1 MASCSRCGQD
11 NPPGFRFCGACG
23 APLTAA
29 HGSSDEERKV
39 VTVLFCDLVGFTAR
53 SDQADPEDV
62 GAMLRPYHVRLRQE
76 IERFGGTLDKFIG
89 DAVMA
94 VFGAPTSHEDDPE
107 RAVRCAVRMLEA
119 IAELNATQ
127 PALALSVRIGI
138 TTGETLVVLQ
148 PGGETEG
155 VVGDIVKTASRLQGV
170 APVNGILV
178 GEGTW
183 RATRGLFEYEELAP
197 ARVKGKAQ
205 PVPVWQLVGARG
217 RFGVDVDQR
226 PGAPFIGR
234 DAELDLLK
242 RRYATTLRE
251 RSVQLVT
258 LLGEPGVGKSRLIHE
273 FGRFIDDRQE
283 LVSWRQGRCLPYGDG
298 ITFWAL
304 GEIVKAQAGI
314 LESDPAAQVAAKL
327 DAALQALVGR
337 AADREW
343 LRARLAPLLGL
354 GNAEGPSADQA
365 ELFAAWRRVIEAMA
379 ASGPLILVVEDLHW
393 ADGALLQFLKYL
405 IDSSAGI
412 ALLVVAT
419 ARPELL
425 DRHPSWNEHAPNA
438 SLVALSPLTDTDT
451 TALIAALLGLPVL
464 PTDVQALLLERAGGN
479 PLYAEEF
486 ARLLTDRGLLVRH
499 DHTVRLSPGQ
509 EIPFPET
516 VQALIAARLDILPP
530 KRKALVQDAAVVG
543 KVFWSGAL
551 AAMGGSD
558 EQALQV
564 ELHELERK
572 ELIRAAKVSSVEGQ
586 TEYAFWHAVVRDVAY
601 AQIPRAGR
609 MRRHQTAAEWL
620 EHLAGEQFADRVEII
635 AHHYSQALV
644 LGRATGEQ
652 TGRLAE
658 LEECARR
665 FLVLAGDRAIGL
677 NVAQAQLYYQQALAL
692 SPPDHPERP
701 RIVAGT
707 ARAAF
712 QSGQVEDAAAAYE
725 EAIAGFARHGD
736 IRGQGEALNRLCTVL
751 WNQGDTRRSRAVLL
765 QAIELLELGRPSPE
779 LCSSYVQMAADRVLS
794 GHSEEAPAWADKALA
809 LAEQLGGL
817 PDVKIQALDYRGMA
831 RCDLSDLGGLD
842 DLRQAL
848 QLAHEIGAGNDA
860 AVLYVSLAE
869 PLWAADGPAAALETC
884 QAGIDFAER
893 RGLAEVTMWIRS
905 SSLGPLAD
913 LGRWDEVLAL
923 ADEVMARDRA
933 HGGGYQS
940 VGAATHKARILLW
953 RGELAAAHPLVTQLL
968 SQARDIDDLQI
979 LVPALTASASLEQA
993 RGNSPLAV
1001 HLIEELNRVTHARG
1015 GGQWYLGLDVA
1026 ELART
1031 CVAARQHALAE
1042 QLIDHAPT
1050 RTARHQHARL
1060 TAQAALTEAV
1070 GDLHEAARLYEQ
1082 VAERWTQYGHV
1093 LERGQGLLGAGRC
1106 LVRLK
1111 RPQAAPRLQDART
1124 SFAALGARP
1133 FMAETDAW
1141 LLDAAAQNL

>member
-11 NPPGFRFCGACG
+11 NPQGFRFCGACG
-23 APLTAA
+23 TPLAAA
-29 HGSSDEERKV
+29 HRPGDEERKV
-39 VTVLFCDLVGFTAR
+39 VTVLFCDLVDFTAR

-107 RAVRCAVRMLEA
+107 RAVRCAARMLEA

-138 TTGETLVVLQ
+138 TTGEALVVLQ
-148 PGGETEG
+148 PGSETEG
-155 VVGDIVKTASRLQGV
+155 VVGDIVNTASRLQGV

-183 RATRGLFEYEELAP
+183 RATGGPFEYEELEP
-197 ARVKGKAQ
+197 VRVKGKAQ
-205 PVPVWQLVGARG
+205 PVPAWRLVRARS
-217 RFGVDVDQR
+217 RLGVDVDQR
-226 PGAPFIGR
+226 PVAPFIGR

-242 RRYATTLRE
+242 RCYARILRE

-258 LLGEPGVGKSRLIHE
+258 LLGEPGLGKSRLIHE
-273 FGRFIDDRQE
+273 FARHVDDHQE

-304 GEIVKAQAGI
+304 GEIVKAEAGI
-314 LESDPAAQVAAKL
+314 LESDPSTQVAAKL
-327 DAALQALVGR
+327 DGALQALVGQ
-337 AADREW
+337 ASDREW
-343 LRARLAPLLGL
+343 LRARLAPLLGV
-354 GNAEGPSADQA
+354 GNAEGPGADQA

-379 ASGPLILVVEDLHW
+379 ASGPLVLVVEDLHW
-393 ADGALLQFLKYL
+393 ADAALLQFLKYL

-412 ALLVVAT
+412 ALLVIAA

-425 DRHPSWNEHAPNA
+425 DRHRGWNEERPNA
-438 SLVALSPLTDTDT
+438 SSITLSPLTDTDT
-451 TALIAALLGLPVL
+451 TALIAALLGQPVL
-464 PTDVQALLLERAGGN
+464 PTEVQALLLERAGGN

-499 DHTVRLSPGQ
+499 GHTVRLSPGQ

-516 VQALIAARLDILPP
+516 VQALIAARLDLLPLE
-530 KRKALVQDAAVVG
+530 RKALVQDAAVVG

-551 AAMGGSD
+551 ATIGGRD
-558 EQALQV
+558 EQALQE
-564 ELHELERK
+564 ELEELERK

-586 TEYAFWHAVVRDVAY
+586 AEYAFWHAVVRDVAY
-601 AQIPRAGR
+601 TQIPRAGR
-609 MRRHQTAAEWL
+609 MRRHRTAAEWL
-620 EHLAGEQFADRVEII
+620 EHLAGERLADRAEII
-635 AHHYSQALV
+635 AHHYSQAVALA
-644 LGRATGEQ
+644 RATGEQ
-652 TGRLAE
+652 APRLAE
-658 LEECARR
+658 LEERARR
-665 FLVLAGDRAIGL
+665 FLILAGDRAIGL
-677 NVAQAQLYYQQALAL
+677 DVSQAHAYYQRALAL
-692 SPPDHPERP
+692 CPPDHPERP

-712 QSGQVEDAAAAYE
+712 QSGRIEDAAVAYE

-736 IRGQGEALNRLCTVL
+736 VRGQGEALNRLCTVL
-751 WNQGDTRRSRAVLL
+751 WDQGETRRSRAVLL
-765 QAIELLELGRPSPE
+765 RAIELLEQERPSPE
-779 LCSSYVQMAADRVLS
+779 LCSSYAQMAADRVLS
-794 GHSEEAPAWADKALA
+794 GHSEEAPTWADKALA

-817 PDVKIQALDYRGMA
+817 PEVTVQALDYRGMA

-848 QLAHEIGAGNDA
+848 ELAHEIGAGNDA
-860 AVLYVSLAE
+860 AVLYISLTE
-869 PLWAADGPAAALETC
+869 PLWVADGPATALETC
-884 QAGIDFAER
+884 QTGIEFSER
-893 RGLAEVTMWIRS
+893 RGLTRTAMWIRS
-905 SSLGPLAD
+905 ASFGPLAD
-913 LGRWDEVLAL
+913 LGRWDEVLTL
-923 ADEVMARDRA
+923 ADELIAQERA

-940 VGAATHKARILLW
+940 VGAATYKAHILLW
-953 RGELAAAHPLVTQLL
+953 RGEITAAQPLVRELL

-979 LVPALTASASLEQA
+979 LVPALAAAAAVEA
-993 RGNSPLAV
+993 AGNPPLAA
-1001 HLIEELNRVTHARG
+1001 HLIEELNRETHARG
-1015 GGQWYLGLDVA
+1015 GGQWYLGLYIAGLV
-1026 ELART
+1026 RT
-1031 CVAARQHALAE
+1031 CIATDRHALAS
-1042 QLIDHAPT
+1042 QLIEHAPT
-1050 RTARHQHARL
+1050 QAARHQNARL
-1060 TAQAALTEAV
+1060 TAQAVLTETQ
-1070 GDLHEAARLYEQ
+1070 GDLHKAAGLYEQ

-1106 LVRLK
+1106 LVRLN
-1111 RPQAAPRLQDART
+1111 RPQAASKLKDART

-1133 FMAETDAW
+1133 LLAETDAW
-1141 LLDAAAQNL
+1141 LLDAAAQNF

>member
-1 MASCSRCGQD
+1 
-11 NPPGFRFCGACG
+11 
-23 APLTAA
+23 
-29 HGSSDEERKV
+29 
-39 VTVLFCDLVGFTAR
+39 VLFCDLVGFTAR

-62 GAMLRPYHVRLRQE
+62 GAMLRPYHVRLRRE

-94 VFGAPTSHEDDPE
+94 VFGAPTAHEDDPE
-107 RAVRCAVRMLEA
+107 RAVRCAARMLEA

-155 VVGDIVKTASRLQGV
+155 VVGDIVNTASRLQGV

-183 RATRGLFEYEELAP
+183 RATRALFEYEELAP
-197 ARVKGKAQ
+197 VRVKGKAQ
-205 PVPVWQLVGARG
+205 PVPVWRLLGPRS

-226 PGAPFIGR
+226 PVTPFIGR

-242 RRYATTLRE
+242 QHYAHTLRE
-251 RSVQLVT
+251 CSVRLVT

-273 FGRFIDDRQE
+273 FGRFVDDRQE

-327 DAALQALVGR
+327 DAALQTLVGR
-337 AADREW
+337 ASDREW
-343 LRARLAPLLGL
+343 LRARLAPLVGL
-354 GNAEGPSADQA
+354 GNAEGPGADQA
-365 ELFAAWRRVIEAMA
+365 ELFAAWRRAIEAMA
-379 ASGPLILVVEDLHW
+379 ASGPLVLVVEDLHW
-393 ADGALLQFLKYL
+393 ADAALLQFLKYL

-412 ALLVVAT
+412 ALLVIAT

-425 DRHPSWNEHAPNA
+425 DRHPGWNEERPNA
-438 SLVALSPLTDTDT
+438 SLVALSPLTDDET
-451 TALIAALLGLPVL
+451 TALIATLLGLPVL
-464 PTDVQALLLERAGGN
+464 PTEVQALLLERAGGN

-499 DHTVRLSPGQ
+499 GRTLRLSPGQ

-516 VQALIAARLDILPP
+516 IQALVAARLDILPP
-530 KRKALVQDAAVVG
+530 ERKALVQDAAVVG
-543 KVFWSGAL
+543 RVFWSGAL
-551 AAMGGSD
+551 AAIGGGD
-558 EQALQV
+558 EPALQV

-620 EHLAGEQFADRVEII
+620 EHLAGERLADRAEII
-635 AHHYSQALV
+635 AHHYSQAVALA
-644 LGRATGEQ
+644 RATGEQ
-652 TGRLAE
+652 AGRLAG
-658 LEECARR
+658 LEERDRR
-665 FLVLAGDRAIGL
+665 FLVLAGDRTIGL
-677 NVAQAQLYYQQALAL
+677 NVAQAQTYYQQALAL
-692 SPPDHPERP
+692 CPPDHPERP
-701 RIVAGT
+701 RIVVGT

-712 QSGQVEDAAAAYE
+712 QSGRVEEAAAAYE

-736 IRGQGEALNRLCTVL
+736 VRGQGEALNRLCSVL
-751 WNQGDTRRSRAVLL
+751 WNQGETRRSRAVLL
-765 QAIELLELGRPSPE
+765 QAIELLEQERPSPE
-779 LCSSYVQMAADRVLS
+779 LCSSYAQMAADRVLS
-794 GHSEEAPAWADKALA
+794 GHSEEAPIWADKALA
-809 LAEQLGGL
+809 LADRLGGL
-817 PDVKIQALDYRGMA
+817 PDVKVRALDYRGMA

-848 QLAHEIGAGNDA
+848 ELAHQIGADNDA
-860 AVLYVSLAE
+860 AVLYISLAE
-869 PLWAADGPAAALETC
+869 PLWAADGPATALETC

-893 RGLAEVTMWIRS
+893 RGLAETTIWIRS
-905 SSLGPLAD
+905 TSLGPLAD

-923 ADEVMARDRA
+923 ADEVSAHDRA

-940 VGAATHKARILLW
+940 VGAATHKAQILLW
-953 RGELAAAHPLVTQLL
+953 RGEFAVAHPLVTQLL
-968 SQARDIDDLQI
+968 SQARGIDDLQI
-979 LVPALTASASLEQA
+979 LVPALAATAFLEWA

-1015 GGQWYLGLDVA
+1015 GGQWYLGLYVA

-1031 CVAARQHALAE
+1031 CVAAHQYRLAE
-1042 QLIDHAPT
+1042 RLIDHAPT

-1060 TAQAALTEAV
+1060 TAQAVLTEAL

-1106 LVRLK
+1106 LVRLN
-1111 RPQAAPRLQDART
+1111 RPQAASRLQDART
-1124 SFAALGARP
+1124 SFATLGARP
-1133 FMAETDAW
+1133 LLAEADAW

>member
-11 NPPGFRFCGACG
+11 NPQGFRFCGACG
-23 APLTAA
+23 TPLTA
-29 HGSSDEERKV
+29 GRRPGEERKV

-107 RAVRCAVRMLEA
+107 RAVRCAARMLEA
-119 IAELNATQ
+119 IVELNTTR

-138 TTGETLVVLQ
+138 TTGEALVALQ

-155 VVGDIVKTASRLQGV
+155 VVGDIVNTASRLQGV

-183 RATRGLFEYEELAP
+183 RATRTLFEYQELEP
-197 ARVKGKAQ
+197 VRVKGKAQ
-205 PVPVWQLVGARG
+205 PVPVWRLVRAQSRL
-217 RFGVDVDQR
+217 GVDVDQR
-226 PGAPFIGR
+226 PVAPFIGR
-234 DAELDLLK
+234 NGELDLLK
-242 RRYATTLRE
+242 RCYARTLRE

-273 FGRFIDDRQE
+273 FGRFIDDRRE

-314 LESDPAAQVAAKL
+314 LESDPSTQVAAKL
-327 DAALQALVGR
+327 DGALQALVGR
-337 AADREW
+337 ASDREW

-354 GNAEGPSADQA
+354 SNGEGPGADQA

-379 ASGPLILVVEDLHW
+379 ASGPLVLVVEDLHW
-393 ADGALLQFLKYL
+393 ADAALLQFLSYL
-405 IDSSAGI
+405 IDSSSGI
-412 ALLVVAT
+412 ALLVIAA

-425 DRHPSWNEHAPNA
+425 DRHPGWNEERPNA
-438 SLVALSPLTDTDT
+438 SSITLSPLTDTDT
-451 TALIAALLGLPVL
+451 TALIAALLGQPVL
-464 PTDVQALLLERAGGN
+464 PTEVQALLLERAGGN

-499 DHTVRLSPGQ
+499 GHTVRLSPGQ

-516 VQALIAARLDILPP
+516 VQALIAARLDLLLLE
-530 KRKALVQDAAVVG
+530 RKALVQDAAVVG

-551 AAMGGSD
+551 ATIGGRD
-558 EQALQV
+558 EQALQE
-564 ELHELERK
+564 ELEELERM
-572 ELIRAAKVSSVEGQ
+572 ELIRGAKVSSVEDQ
-586 TEYAFWHAVVRDVAY
+586 NEYAFWHAVVRDVAY

-609 MRRHQTAAEWL
+609 MRRHRTAAEWL
-620 EHLAGEQFADRVEII
+620 ENLAGERLADRAEII
-635 AHHYSQALV
+635 AYHYSQAVALA
-644 LGRATGEQ
+644 RATGEQ
-652 TGRLAE
+652 AGRLAE
-658 LEECARR
+658 LEGRSRR
-665 FLVLAGDRAIGL
+665 FLILAGDRAIGL
-677 NVAQAQLYYQQALAL
+677 DVSQAHAYYQWALEL
-692 SPPDHPERP
+692 CPPDHPERP

-712 QSGQVEDAAAAYE
+712 QSGRVEDAAVAYE

-736 IRGQGEALNRLCTVL
+736 VRGQGEALNRLCTVL
-751 WNQGDTRRSRAVLL
+751 WDQGETRRSRAVLL
-765 QAIELLELGRPSPE
+765 RAIELLEQERPSPE
-779 LCSSYVQMAADRVLS
+779 LCSSYAQMAADRVLS

-817 PDVKIQALDYRGMA
+817 PEVKVQALDYRGMA

-848 QLAHEIGAGNDA
+848 ELAHEIGAGNDA
-860 AVLYVSLAE
+860 AVLYISLTE
-869 PLWAADGPAAALETC
+869 PLWVADGPATALETC
-884 QAGIDFAER
+884 QTGIEFSER
-893 RGLAEVTMWIRS
+893 RGLTRTGMWIRNA
-905 SSLGPLAD
+905 SLGPLAD
-913 LGRWDEVLAL
+913 LGRWDEVLTL
-923 ADEVMARDRA
+923 ADEMIAQERA

-940 VGAATHKARILLW
+940 VGAATYKAHILLW
-953 RGELAAAHPLVTQLL
+953 RGEIAAAQPLVRELL

-979 LVPALTASASLEQA
+979 LVPALAAAAAVEA
-993 RGNSPLAV
+993 AGNPPLAA
-1001 HLIEELNRVTHARG
+1001 HLIEELNRVAHARG
-1015 GGQWYLGLDVA
+1015 GGQWYLGLYIAGLV
-1026 ELART
+1026 RT
-1031 CVAARQHALAE
+1031 CMATDQHALAS

-1050 RTARHQHARL
+1050 RAARHQYARI
-1060 TAQAALTEAV
+1060 TAQAVLAETQ
-1070 GDLHEAARLYEQ
+1070 GDLHKAAGLYEQ

-1106 LVRLK
+1106 LVRLN
-1111 RPQAAPRLQDART
+1111 RLQAASKLQDART
-1124 SFAALGARP
+1124 CFAALGARP
-1133 FMAETDAW
+1133 LLAETDAW
-1141 LLDAAAQNL
+1141 LLDAAAHNF

>member
-1 MASCSRCGQD
+1 
-11 NPPGFRFCGACG
+11 
-23 APLTAA
+23 
-29 HGSSDEERKV
+29 

-107 RAVRCAVRMLEA
+107 RAVRCAARMLEA

-155 VVGDIVKTASRLQGV
+155 VVGDIVNTASRLQGV

-183 RATRGLFEYEELAP
+183 QATRALFEYEELEP

-205 PVPVWQLVGARG
+205 PVPVWRLVRARS
-217 RFGVDVDQR
+217 RLGVDVDQR
-226 PGAPFIGR
+226 PVAPFIGR

-242 RRYATTLRE
+242 RCYARTLRE
-251 RSVQLVT
+251 RSVQLLT
-258 LLGEPGVGKSRLIHE
+258 LLGEPGLGKSRLIHE
-273 FGRFIDDRQE
+273 FARFIDDRQE

-314 LESDPAAQVAAKL
+314 LDTDPSTQVTAKL
-327 DAALQALVGR
+327 DGALQALVGR
-337 AADREW
+337 ASDREW
-343 LRARLAPLLGL
+343 LRARLAPLVGL
-354 GNAEGPSADQA
+354 GNAEGPGADQA
-365 ELFAAWRRVIEAMA
+365 ELFAAWRRAIEAMA
-379 ASGPLILVVEDLHW
+379 ASGPLVLVVEDLHW
-393 ADGALLQFLKYL
+393 ADAALLQFLEYL

-412 ALLVVAT
+412 ALLVIAT

-425 DRHPSWNEHAPNA
+425 DRHPRWSEQKPNA
-438 SLVALSPLTDTDT
+438 SSIMLSPLTDTDT
-451 TALIAALLGLPVL
+451 TALIAALFGQPVL
-464 PTDVQALLLERAGGN
+464 PTEVQALLLERAGGN

-499 DHTVRLSPGQ
+499 DHTLRLSPGQ

-516 VQALIAARLDILPP
+516 VQALIAARLDLLPLE
-530 KRKALVQDAAVVG
+530 RKVLVQDAAVVG

-551 AAMGGSD
+551 AALGGRD
-558 EQALQV
+558 EQVLEV

-601 AQIPRAGR
+601 AQIPRVGR
-609 MRRHQTAAEWL
+609 MRRHRTAAEWL
-620 EHLAGEQFADRVEII
+620 EHLAGERLADRVEII
-635 AHHYSQALV
+635 AHHYSQAVALA
-644 LGRATGEQ
+644 RATGEQ
-652 TGRLAE
+652 ARALAV
-658 LEECARR
+658 LEERARR
-665 FLVLAGDRAIGL
+665 FLILAGDRAIGL
-677 NVAQAQLYYQQALAL
+677 DVSQAHAYYQQALAL
-692 SPPDHPERP
+692 CPSDHPERP

-712 QSGQVEDAAAAYE
+712 QSGRVEDAAVAYE

-736 IRGQGEALNRLCTVL
+736 VRGQGEALNRLCSVL
-751 WNQGDTRRSRAVLL
+751 WDQGETRRSRAVLL
-765 QAIELLELGRPSPE
+765 RAIDLLEHERPSPE
-779 LCSSYVQMAADRVLS
+779 LCTSYAQMAADRVLS

-817 PDVKIQALDYRGMA
+817 PDVKVQALDYRGMA

-848 QLAHEIGAGNDA
+848 DLAHQIGAGNDA
-860 AVLYVSLAE
+860 AVLYISLAE
-869 PLWAADGPAAALETC
+869 PLWAADGPATALETC
-884 QAGIDFAER
+884 QTGIDFAER
-893 RGLAEVTMWIRS
+893 RGLTRTAMWIRS
-905 SSLGPLAD
+905 ASFGPLAD
-913 LGRWDEVLAL
+913 LGRWDEVLTL
-923 ADEVMARDRA
+923 ADEVIAQELA

-940 VGAATHKARILLW
+940 VGAATHKAQILLW
-953 RGELAAAHPLVTQLL
+953 RGEIAAQPLVRELL

-979 LVPALTASASLEQA
+979 LIPALAAAAAVEA
-993 RGNSPLAV
+993 AGNPPLAA
-1001 HLIEELNRVTHARG
+1001 HLVEELSRVAQARG
-1015 GGQWYLGLDVA
+1015 GGQWYLGLYIA
-1026 ELART
+1026 ELVRT
-1031 CVAARQHALAE
+1031 CVAADQHALAE
-1042 QLIDHAPT
+1042 RLIDHAPT

-1060 TAQAALTEAV
+1060 TAQAVLTETR

-1106 LVRLK
+1106 LVRLN
-1111 RPQAAPRLQDART
+1111 RPQAARTLQDART
-1124 SFAALGARP
+1124 SFAALEARP
-1133 FMAETDAW
+1133 LLAEADAW
-1141 LLDAAAQNL
+1141 LLSLAAQNL